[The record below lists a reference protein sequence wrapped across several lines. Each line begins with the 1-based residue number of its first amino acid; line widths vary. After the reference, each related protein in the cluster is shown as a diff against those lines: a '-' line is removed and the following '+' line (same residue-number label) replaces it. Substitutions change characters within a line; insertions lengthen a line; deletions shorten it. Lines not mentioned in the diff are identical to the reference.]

1 VILLDTNVLIDV
13 ALDRAPHADG
23 SSALLEL
30 LERRGRMAF
39 VSWHTLSNLYYVA
52 RPRRGGAEAT
62 AFLNRLTRF
71 AQVAPGDTET
81 FRFATSLDM
90 PDLED
95 AMQVAAAWSC
105 GARFIATRNPKDFR
119 KSPIPART
127 PEQLLKEL
135 A

>member
-1 VILLDTNVLIDV
+1 LILLDTNVVVDV
-13 ALDRAPHADG
+13 VLDRAPHAAG

-39 VSWHTLSNLYYVA
+39 VSWHTLSNLYYLT
-52 RPRRGGAEAT
+52 RPLRGPDAAT
-62 AFLNRLTRF
+62 AFLERLTSF
-71 AQVAPGDTET
+71 ALVAPGDTET
-81 FRFATSLDM
+81 FRFATSLEL

-105 GARFIATRNPKDFR
+105 GARFIATRNTKDFKR
-119 KSPIPART
+119 SPVPART

-135 A
+135 T

>member
-1 VILLDTNVLIDV
+1 VILVDTDVLLDV
-13 ALDRAPHADG
+13 AFRREPHVAA
-23 SSALLEL
+23 SRELLGL

-39 VSWHTLSNLYYVA
+39 VAWHTLVNFFHLA
-52 RPRRGGAEAT
+52 RPVSRRENAV
-62 AFLNRLTRF
+62 AFLRELTTF
-71 AQVAPGDTET
+71 ALVAPGDTET
-81 FRFATSLDM
+81 FRFAASLEM

-105 GARFIATRNPKDFR
+105 GARFIATRNTKDFR
-119 KSPIPART
+119 RSPIPART